1 MKRTLL
7 EYLDA
12 QLITAQDIVEQRR
25 SDANDLAWDKVLVD
39 EGQDW
44 PEDERRILFALFE
57 PRNLVVASGTGQLV
71 RASEYADWTRG
82 VDYHKPIV
90 YEKRSLRQKKNLCQF
105 LQSYANAFDLLWDL
119 EASDDLLGGRVVISV
134 GGVGADLLQALNSQC
149 HKDGNEAYDFLF
161 LAPPSLTLPDALMR
175 CFAYREQFEQHG
187 IRLWDG
193 IPRDHRAEFPL
204 DVNEHRVVT
213 YESSRGL
220 EGWVVA
226 CLDADSFF
234 DYKLMNP
241 YLSPTGEGVPSDL
254 GLANPD
260 QESQRIVH
268 DWMLIAFTRAIDT
281 LLIVVKDDQHP
292 FSRKLLSIAGQLED
306 FVEVKYVP
314 VGIT

>member
-1 MKRTLL
+1 M
-7 EYLDA
+7 
-12 QLITAQDIVEQRR
+12 EQRR

-161 LAPPSLTLPDALMR
+161 LAPPSLTLPDGLMR